1 MFAFSSAMPRM
12 VPLAAALA
20 AAWPAV
26 PQAHETPA
34 EPSHEGGVIV
44 ITGVQPTSL
53 PTRLPT
59 TIEGL
64 TARQIEDSVNATDSE
79 DALKYLPSLL
89 VRKRYPGDY
98 NHAVLSTRASGTGN
112 SARSLVYADG
122 VLLSNPLGNG
132 AAFTPRWGLVTPE
145 EIERVDVLY
154 GPFSAAY
161 PGNSVGAVVDYVTR
175 MPKAFEAHAKVGA
188 FSQPV
193 DLHGDHA
200 TRGGWQ
206 TSASLGSREGAWAW
220 WLDASHLDSDGQ
232 PLVFATR
239 PPSATPAQA
248 GDVPASGAVPGK
260 DRKNAD
266 WLLLGSSAQYR
277 TRQNHLKAK
286 LAYDFTPTL
295 RAAYVLGL
303 WRNDAQGRA
312 ASYLRDASGAAVDNT
327 SSGGITNTVD
337 IGGRRY
343 TLGAADFPRS
353 DEQLEHRMQALSI
366 KRHTHGVF
374 DWEFAASLYR
384 YARDQVRAYAPTD
397 ALPQG
402 GRLTDQHGTGWDTL
416 ALRLVWRPAGEGGE
430 HVIDAGLQQD
440 SFRLRQQAWDTGDW
454 QLGAREAFN
463 SAFRGNTRLRS
474 VYAQDTWAFAPR
486 WKTVLGLRAE
496 TWEAWGGFT
505 ASKTFGFDHP
515 ARSESHLSPKAAL
528 AYELSTDWVLK
539 ASTGRALRMPTV
551 AELYQGGFDSAGVMR
566 NNDPTLKPEASWT
579 TELSAEGDIGRQ
591 HLRATLFRED
601 THDALY
607 SQTNVTV
614 TPNVTSI
621 QNVDHIRTLGVE
633 LSALAHDLPAKGVDL
648 TGSLTYADSR
658 ILRNDRFPASVGHWQ
673 PRVPRWRATLLATWR
688 PDDRWTASL
697 GLRHSGRQYGTLD
710 GSDPNGRTY
719 QGVSPFL
726 VADLRVRYRL
736 SRQWTASVGI
746 DNLNNERYW
755 NFHPYPQRSYSA
767 ELAFDL

>member
-1 MFAFSSAMPRM
+1 MA
-12 VPLAAALA
+12 PLAAALTA
-20 AAWPAV
+20 ALPAM

-34 EPSHEGGVIV
+34 EPSHEGGVVV

-64 TARQIEDSVNATDSE
+64 TAGQIEDSVNAIDSE

-122 VLLSNPLGNG
+122 VLLSNLLGNG

-188 FSQPV
+188 FSQPTG
-193 DLHGDHA
+193 LYGDHA
-200 TRGGWQ
+200 ARGGWQ
-206 TSASLGSREGAWAW
+206 SSASLGSREGAWAW
-220 WLDASHLDSDGQ
+220 WLAASHLDSDGQ

-239 PPSATPAQA
+239 SPSTTPAGPGDTPA
-248 GDVPASGAVPGK
+248 GGAIAAK

-277 TRQNHLKAK
+277 TRQDHLKAR

-295 RAAYVLGL
+295 RAAYTAGL

-312 ASYLRDASGAAVDNT
+312 ASYLRDAGGAAVDNA
-327 SSGGITNTVD
+327 SSGGINNAVD
-337 IGGRRY
+337 IGGMRY
-343 TLGAADFPRS
+343 TLTPADFPRS

-374 DWEFAASLYR
+374 DWELAASMYR
-384 YARDQVRAYAPTD
+384 YARDQVRAYAPT
-397 ALPQG
+397 AAAQPEA
-402 GRLTDQHGTGWDTL
+402 GRSTDQHGTGWDTL
-416 ALRLVWRPAGEGGE
+416 ALKAVWRPAGEGGE
-430 HVIDAGLQQD
+430 HVVDAGLQQD
-440 SFRLRQQAWDTGDW
+440 GFRLRQQVWNTDDWRAGDP
-454 QLGAREAFN
+454 ASPNA
-463 SAFRGNTRLRS
+463 AFRGNTRLRS
-474 VYAQDTWAFAPR
+474 AYAQDTWAFAPR
-486 WKTVLGLRAE
+486 WKAVLGLRAE
-496 TWEAWGGFT
+496 WWQAWGGLT
-505 ASKTFGFDHP
+505 ASSNAGFAHP
-515 ARSESHLSPKAAL
+515 GRSERHLSPKAAM
-528 AYELSTDWVLK
+528 AYELSNDWVLK
-539 ASTGRALRMPTV
+539 ASTGKALRMPTV
-551 AELYQGGFDSAGVMR
+551 SELYQGGFNNAGTFV

-591 HLRATLFRED
+591 HLRATLFSED

-633 LSALAHDLPAKGVDL
+633 LSALAHDLPTKGVDL

-673 PRVPRWRATLLATWR
+673 PRVPRWRATVLATWR

-697 GLRHSGRQYGTLD
+697 GVRHSGRQYGTLD
-710 GSDPNGRTY
+710 GSDPNGRAY

-736 SRQWTASVGI
+736 SRQWTASAGI
-746 DNLNNERYW
+746 DNLGNERYW